1 MALELIE
8 PRSQSY
14 SDENGKVRPKPL
26 LRERYFVVQ
35 GQKARVLPRYRKRK
49 HNNPEKRGTRTAA
62 ARTRGP
68 VDAPHC
74 VVTVETGSQAEE
86 EEDAETEMKPLL
98 NLVETDLER
107 CFYPNAGEWQTRPE
121 VVDVDDRRILTSGAR
136 RTPEKAEN
144 QEQERKEHENICR
157 LTNERNA
164 RTADE
169 RATKQTTPSPVYDRG
184 RFPALTA
191 DGVSSAQ
198 DAAIVCPNSESEPD
212 KLDLRRREKCFSCL
226 RHFVAFLFSTVG
238 SCCLLVGYTIL
249 GGFLFQFLESWN
261 EMEMKEDMRL
271 TRRRYVKMLWNVTE
285 NLNVL
290 YERNWS
296 VEADAILEN
305 YTRHVFQATKKKGW
319 DGTDR
324 EMELQWSFSGA
335 LLYSI
340 TVVTTIGKT
349 LWYTI

>member
-8 PRSQSY
+8 SRCQSFP
-14 SDENGKVRPKPL
+14 DENGKVRPRPL

-49 HNNPEKRGTRTAA
+49 HNNPEKRDTRNAA
-62 ARTRGP
+62 QRNRGP

-86 EEDAETEMKPLL
+86 EEDAEAEMMKPLL
-98 NLVETDLER
+98 NLVETELDR
-107 CFYPNAGEWQTRPE
+107 CFYPKAVEWQTRPE
-121 VVDVDDRRILTSGAR
+121 VEVDDRRILTSGGR
-136 RTPEKAEN
+136 RTPDKTEN
-144 QEQERKEHENICR
+144 QEQERKENENICR

-169 RATKQTTPSPVYDRG
+169 RTTKHTPSAPIDDRG
-184 RFPALTA
+184 RFPAITA
-191 DGVSSAQ
+191 DGLSSA
-198 DAAIVCPNSESEPD
+198 DAVIVCPNSESERD
-212 KLDLRRREKCFSCL
+212 TVGSRRRKKCVSCL

-238 SCCLLVGYTIL
+238 SCCLLVGYTIF
-249 GGFLFQFLESWN
+249 GGFLFQFLEARN
-261 EMEMKEDMRL
+261 EMVNREDMRH
-271 TRRRYVKMLWNVTE
+271 TRRLYVKMLWNVTE

-290 YERNWS
+290 YEMNWT
-296 VEADAILEN
+296 VEADAILAN
-305 YTRHVFQATKKKGW
+305 FTKHVFQASKRKGW

-340 TVVTTIGKT
+340 TVVTTIGNT
-349 LWYTI
+349 E